1 MKILLTG
8 ATGYIGKRLLLELI
22 YHGHQLVCTVRD
34 KKRFYAPAS
43 ILKKIEVIEV
53 DFLDFKSL
61 KKIPQDI
68 ESAYYLMH
76 SMSNTHDYKKC
87 HENCRENLCNKKTS
101 RNATTLFSDVFRDV
115 FRGVFRLCTLACG

>member
-61 KKIPQDI
+61 KKYLKILKVLITLCIPCQTQMI
-68 ESAYYLMH
+68 IKS
-76 SMSNTHDYKKC
+76 
-87 HENCRENLCNKKTS
+87 
-101 RNATTLFSDVFRDV
+101 
-115 FRGVFRLCTLACG
+115 